1 MDVQEYMP
9 APEVIAGI
17 RNDMGKYEAERVS
30 AHRAVR
36 WRVPLFLGIFLAVV
50 IGIAYL
56 FNGLADPFEQWF
68 SAPHVI
74 LYVIAF
80 IAAFFIYA
88 RAMKPATDLQ
98 ESVRGRVLPMVF
110 AFVKELKYRK
120 SVTPDAFPRMP
131 PETVGSFNRQS
142 FDDVISGVYEGFPF
156 ELYETHLEQ
165 KAGKSSTVM
174 FDGVIVAFEKLQPF
188 PGVLVA
194 ARKTGKVVGF
204 FRGLFGGSNLE
215 EIQSGVALLD
225 EAYEFRTDN
234 VDAARPLVTGKL
246 AQALTWLQEAWPEGQ
261 ARVALKGNDGF
272 LLLPQPKDFFEL
284 PSISVPLDY
293 KAHIEPMVA
302 DMAALLATAAL
313 LRKAG
318 AKD

>member
-1 MDVQEYMP
+1 MDIQEYMP

-17 RNDMGKYEAERVS
+17 RNDMGKYEGERI
-30 AHRAVR
+30 AAQRAVR
-36 WRVPLFLGIFLAVV
+36 WRVPVFLGVFLAIVF
-50 IGIAYL
+50 GIALL

-98 ESVRGRVLPMVF
+98 ESFRGRVLPMVF
-110 AFVKELKYRK
+110 AFVKDPQYRK
-120 SVTPDAFPRMP
+120 SVTPDSFPRMP

-142 FDDVISGVYEGFPF
+142 FDDVISGTYEDFPF

-165 KAGKSSTVM
+165 KVGKSSTTM

-204 FRGLFGGSNLE
+204 FRGLFGTELE
-215 EIQSGVALLD
+215 EVQSGVAFLD
-225 EAYEFRTDN
+225 ETYEFRTDN
-234 VDAARPLVTGKL
+234 VEAARPLVTGKL

-272 LLLPQPKDFFEL
+272 LLLPQAKDFFEL
-284 PSISVPLDY
+284 PSISVSLDY
-293 KAHIEPMVA
+293 KIHIEPMVA

-318 AKD
+318 ARD

>member
-1 MDVQEYMP
+1 MDVQDYMP

-17 RNDMGKYEAERVS
+17 RDDMGKYEAERIAAQRS
-30 AHRAVR
+30 VR
-36 WRVPLFLGIFLAVV
+36 WRVPVFLGVFLAIVL
-50 IGIAYL
+50 GIALL

-98 ESVRGRVLPMVF
+98 ESFRGRVLPMVF
-110 AFVKELKYRK
+110 AFVKDLRYRK
-120 SVTPDAFPRMP
+120 SATPDSFSRMP
-131 PETVGSFNRQS
+131 SETVGSFNRQS
-142 FDDVISGVYEGFPF
+142 FDDVISGVYEDFPF

-165 KAGKSSTVM
+165 KVGKSSTTM

-204 FRGLFGGSNLE
+204 FRGLFGTELE
-215 EIQSGVALLD
+215 EVQSGVAFLD
-225 EAYEFRTDN
+225 ETYEFRTDN
-234 VDAARPLVTGKL
+234 VEAARPLVTGKL

-261 ARVALKGNDGF
+261 ARVALKGSDGF
-272 LLLPQPKDFFEL
+272 LLLPQAKDFFEL

-318 AKD
+318 ARD